1 MVVVTWGGFYIR
13 HSWNK
18 LLGSGFPVCP
28 LKWLPKVTHPLSK
41 ANIWNRSWKQ
51 RSCPFHYTILLED
64 ASLPPLEKTN
74 EQKNPVPPPPSSCWI
89 LLSSHILSQLR
100 QSFQYVDPWI
110 TEKVPIWNI
119 LSHSQPCVSMYFS
132 KIWLLLIRKQE
143 VLAVRIGNGGLNCQ
157 KLLFQCSHV
166 TVPNICQVTMHPSSF
181 DCNRQCF
188 IFISQTVGCHE
199 NYETSPIPPEDCI
212 KPSCP
217 NSELSL
223 GNTYLVTSHKIVSD
237 R

>member
-1 MVVVTWGGFYIR
+1 MRRVLYQIFLEQIAGVWISSLSLEVASRSHPPTIQGQHLKSVLKTKILSFSLHYPSRRCKSPSPGK
-13 HSWNK
+13 NK
-18 LLGSGFPVCP
+18 QTKKPS
-28 LKWLPKVTHPLSK
+28 T
-41 ANIWNRSWKQ
+41 
-51 RSCPFHYTILLED
+51 
-64 ASLPPLEKTN
+64 
-74 EQKNPVPPPPSSCWI
+74 PPSSCWI
-89 LLSSHILSQLR
+89 LLSSRILSQLR
-100 QSFQYVDPWI
+100 QSLQYVDPWI

-157 KLLFQCSHV
+157 ELLFQCSHV

-223 GNTYLVTSHKIVSD
+223 GNTYLVTSHKIVND